1 MKTTTIL
8 FLLILT
14 HSISC
19 TKTNF
24 NTGIKG
30 TVEYGQGDCMPQIDY
45 ESREYKKY
53 KGDLYFIQ
61 KEELDNSDEQE
72 LEQLKKNSIT
82 VKIKRGKLSTELP
95 VGTYVVMPEDVYQY
109 SEENTIMIKTGEVLT
124 KDFQFWK
131 CTSY

>member
-1 MKTTTIL
+1 MKNPTTL
-8 FLLILT
+8 LLLILT
-14 HSISC
+14 ISFSC
-19 TKTNF
+19 SKNNF

-45 ESREYKKY
+45 ESREYNNY

-61 KEELDNSDEQE
+61 KKELDKSDKEE
-72 LEQLKKNSIT
+72 LEQVKKNSIV
-82 VKIKRGKLSTELP
+82 VKIRRGKLSTELP

-109 SEENTIMIKTGEVLT
+109 SDDNTITIKTGEVLT
-124 KDFQFWK
+124 KDFKFWK